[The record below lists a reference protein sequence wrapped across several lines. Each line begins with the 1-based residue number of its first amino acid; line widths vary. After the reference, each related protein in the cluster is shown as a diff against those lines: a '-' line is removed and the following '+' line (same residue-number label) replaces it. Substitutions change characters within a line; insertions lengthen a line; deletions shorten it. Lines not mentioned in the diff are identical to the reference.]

1 MGKYLLRRLAVNV
14 ILVAIAASLAYMLA
28 ATTMSPRGAYQG
40 RQPPIPEAVIDATL
54 DAYNLNDKTPVLQR
68 YATWASGVVTG
79 DFGKTWNGGSVNSE
93 MGRRIMV
100 STRLL
105 LIGTLVGFVMG
116 VALGAWS
123 AVRQYKVSDR
133 VIGVGAFVLMAIP
146 VFVLATLLAI
156 ATYNLNRGLGFTL
169 IEYTGEY
176 NPKLAGWD
184 QFLNRL
190 NHLILPTITLSVGVS
205 GAAFYSRIQR
215 NMMLDVLGQDF
226 VRTAMAKG
234 LRRRTA
240 LIKHALRTA
249 LIPSA
254 TYFAFAL
261 GTMFTGAIFTE
272 KIFAWHGMGAW
283 LIDAI
288 NQNDV
293 NSVAAVTFFAAICVL
308 AAGFLSDLLVAA
320 LDPRV
325 RVG

>member
-1 MGKYLLRRLAVNV
+1 MGKYLLRRLAINV

-28 ATTMSPRGAYQG
+28 ATTLNPRASYQG
-40 RQPPIPEAVIDATL
+40 RQPPVPEATIDATL

-68 YATWASGVVTG
+68 YVTWASGVITG
-79 DFGKTWNGGSVNSE
+79 DFGRTWNGGSVNDE

-100 STRLL
+100 SLRLL
-105 LIGTLVGFVMG
+105 FIGTLLGFAVG
-116 VALGAWS
+116 VALGAIS
-123 AVRQYKVSDR
+123 AVKQYRLTDR
-133 VIGVGAFVLMAIP
+133 LIGVSSFVIMAIP

-156 ATYNLNRGLGFTL
+156 STYNLNRGLGFTL

-176 NPKLAGWD
+176 NPRLSGWD

-190 NHLILPTITLSVGVS
+190 NHLILPTISLSLGS
-205 GAAFYSRIQR
+205 IAFYSRIQR
-215 NMMLDVLGQDF
+215 NMMLDVLNQDF

-254 TYFAFAL
+254 TYFAFAF
-261 GTMFTGAIFTE
+261 GTMFTGATFTE

-283 LIDAI
+283 LVDSI

-293 NSVAAVTFFAAICVL
+293 NSVAAVTLFAAVCVL
-308 AAGFLSDLLVAA
+308 VASFLSDVLVAA

-325 RVG
+325 RVS

>member
-1 MGKYLLRRLAVNV
+1 MGKYLLRRLAINV
-14 ILVAIAASLAYMLA
+14 VLVAIAASLAYMLA
-28 ATTMSPRGAYQG
+28 ATTMNPRAAYQA
-40 RQPPIPEAVIDATL
+40 RQPPIAESVIDSTL
-54 DAYNLNDKTPVLQR
+54 DAYNLNDKVPVLVR
-68 YATWASGVVTG
+68 YGTWAKGVITG
-79 DFGKTWNGGSVNSE
+79 DFGKTWNGGSVNQE
-93 MGRRIMV
+93 MGRRIFV
-100 STRLL
+100 SLRLM
-105 LIGTLVGFVMG
+105 LIGTVLGFIIG
-116 VALGAWS
+116 VALGAFS
-123 AVRQYKVSDR
+123 AVKQYRFSDR
-133 VIGVGAFVLMAIP
+133 LIGVSSFVIMALP
-146 VFVLATLLAI
+146 VFLLATLLAM
-156 ATYNLNRGLGFTL
+156 ATYNLNDGLGFTL

-190 NHLILPTITLSVGVS
+190 NHLILPTISLSLGSV
-205 GAAFYSRIQR
+205 AFYSRIQR

-254 TYFAFAL
+254 TYFAFAF

-283 LIDAI
+283 LVESI
-288 NQNDV
+288 NSNDI
-293 NSVAAVTFFAAICVL
+293 NSVAAVTFFTAVCVL
-308 AAGFLSDLLVAA
+308 LAAFLSDVLVAA

-325 RVG
+325 RVS

>member
-1 MGKYLLRRLAVNV
+1 MGKYLLRRLATNV
-14 ILVAIAASLAYMLA
+14 ILVALAASLAYMLA
-28 ATTMSPRGAYQG
+28 ATTMSPRGAYEG
-40 RQPPIPEAVIDATL
+40 RQPPIPEAVVDATL

-68 YATWASGVVTG
+68 YATWAGGVITG
-79 DFGKTWNGGSVNSE
+79 DFGKTWNGGSVNAE

-100 STRLL
+100 SLRLL
-105 LIGTLVGFVMG
+105 LIGTVAGFAIG
-116 VALGAWS
+116 VVLGAIS
-123 AVRQYKVSDR
+123 AVRQYKISDR
-133 VIGVGAFVLMAIP
+133 LIGVGSFVIMAIP
-146 VFVLATLLAI
+146 IFLLATLLAI
-156 ATYNLNRGLGFTL
+156 TTYNLNRGLGFTL

-176 NPKLAGWD
+176 NPRLSGWD

-190 NHLILPTITLSVGVS
+190 NHLILPTISLSLGS
-205 GAAFYSRIQR
+205 IAFYSRIQR

-240 LIKHALRTA
+240 LTKHALRTA

-288 NQNDV
+288 NQQDV
-293 NSVAAVTFFAAICVL
+293 NSVAAVTLFAAACVL
-308 AAGFLSDLLVAA
+308 AAGFLSDVLVAA

-325 RVG
+325 RVS

>member
-1 MGKYLLRRLAVNV
+1 MGKYLLRRLAINV

-28 ATTMSPRGAYQG
+28 ATTMNPRAAYEG
-40 RQPPIPEAVIDATL
+40 RQPPVPTATIDATL
-54 DAYNLNDKTPVLQR
+54 DAYNLNDKVPVIQR
-68 YATWASGVVTG
+68 YATWASGVITG
-79 DFGKTWNGGSVNSE
+79 DFGKTWNGGSVNQE
-93 MGRRIMV
+93 MSRRVMV
-100 STRLL
+100 SLRLL
-105 LIGTLVGFVMG
+105 LIGTLVGFAVG
-116 VALGAWS
+116 VALGAVS
-123 AVRQYKVSDR
+123 AVKQYKFSDR
-133 VIGVGAFVLMAIP
+133 LIGVSSFVIMAIP

-156 ATYNLNRGLGFTL
+156 ATYNVNRGLGFTL

-176 NPKLAGWD
+176 NPRLSGWD

-190 NHLILPTITLSVGVS
+190 NHLVLPTISLSLGS
-205 GAAFYSRIQR
+205 IAFYSRIQR

-254 TYFAFAL
+254 TYFAFAF
-261 GTMFTGAIFTE
+261 GTMFTGATFTE

-283 LIDAI
+283 LVDSI

-293 NSVAAVTFFAAICVL
+293 NSVAAVTLFAAVCVL
-308 AAGFLSDLLVAA
+308 VASFLSDLLVAA

-325 RVG
+325 RVS

>member
-1 MGKYLLRRLAVNV
+1 MGKYLLRRLAINV

-28 ATTMSPRGAYQG
+28 ATTMNPRAAYEG
-40 RQPPIPEAVIDATL
+40 RQPPVAEEVIDATL
-54 DAYNLNDKTPVLQR
+54 NAYNLNDKTPVLQR

-79 DFGKTWNGGSVNSE
+79 DFGKTWNGGSVNQE
-93 MGRRIMV
+93 MGRRVMV
-100 STRLL
+100 SLRLL
-105 LIGTLVGFVMG
+105 LIGTLLGFALG
-116 VALGAWS
+116 VALGAVS
-123 AVRQYKVSDR
+123 AVRQYKLSDR
-133 VIGVGAFVLMAIP
+133 VIGVSSFVIMAIP

-156 ATYNLNRGLGFTL
+156 GTYNVNRGLGFTL

-176 NPKLAGWD
+176 NPRLSGWD

-190 NHLILPTITLSVGVS
+190 NHLILPTISLSLGS
-205 GAAFYSRIQR
+205 IAFYSRIQR
-215 NMMLDVLGQDF
+215 NMMLDVLNQDF

-254 TYFAFAL
+254 TYFAFAF
-261 GTMFTGAIFTE
+261 GTMFTGATFTE
-272 KIFAWHGMGAW
+272 KIFSWHGMGAW
-283 LIDAI
+283 LVDSI

-293 NSVAAVTFFAAICVL
+293 NSVAAVTFFAAVCIL
-308 AAGFLSDLLVAA
+308 AASFLSDVLVAA

-325 RVG
+325 RVS

>member
-1 MGKYLLRRLAVNV
+1 MGKYLLRRLAINV

-28 ATTMSPRGAYQG
+28 ATTMNPRSAYEG
-40 RQPPIPEAVIDATL
+40 RQPPVAASVIDATL
-54 DAYNLNDKTPVLQR
+54 DAYNLNDKTPVLVR
-68 YATWASGVVTG
+68 YATWAKGVITG
-79 DFGKTWNGGSVNSE
+79 DFGKTWNGGSVNDE

-100 STRLL
+100 SARLL
-105 LIGTLVGFVMG
+105 LIGTLLGFAVG

-123 AVRQYKVSDR
+123 AVKQYKLSDR
-133 VIGVGAFVLMAIP
+133 LIGVSSFVIMAIP

-156 ATYNLNRGLGFTL
+156 STYNLNRGLGFTL

-176 NPKLAGWD
+176 NPRLSGWD
-184 QFLNRL
+184 QLVNRL
-190 NHLILPTITLSVGVS
+190 NHLILPTISLSLGS
-205 GAAFYSRIQR
+205 MAFYSRIQR

-254 TYFAFAL
+254 TYFAFAF
-261 GTMFTGAIFTE
+261 GTMFTGATFTE
-272 KIFAWHGMGAW
+272 KIFSWHGMGAW
-283 LIDAI
+283 LVDSI

-293 NSVAAVTFFAAICVL
+293 NSVAAVTFFAAVCVL
-308 AAGFLSDLLVAA
+308 AAAFLSDLLVAA